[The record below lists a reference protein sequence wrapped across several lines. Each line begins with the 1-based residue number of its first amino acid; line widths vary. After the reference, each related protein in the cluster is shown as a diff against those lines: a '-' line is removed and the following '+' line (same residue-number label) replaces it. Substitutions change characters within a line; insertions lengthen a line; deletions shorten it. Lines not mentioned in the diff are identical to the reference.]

1 MRRLQS
7 LRWGGS
13 VLSPQ
18 VQMRSSRFSPRTLPS
33 SCSGSCVNE
42 RSPQA
47 YFTAVRQ
54 SSTAAN
60 SLRKIGDSEHDDNG
74 SRGTEAAET
83 DAGWSSAPPSPAVS
97 AASTSSRL
105 SALHARL
112 SFPARLPLETLAR
125 TLVHRTA
132 DPSLSF
138 NNSALA
144 VLGNDLLNYYTC
156 EFILT
161 TYPRLPTAILWSA
174 MNAYI
179 GPKTLT
185 SITREWGVEYA
196 AEPGAEVDPGLL
208 QFKRLPPGYEPPTPA
223 QETRARN
230 KMIVLGN
237 AFGENASRGDL
248 DLGATPEQACSSFV
262 HAVLGALYL
271 HAGRPAAK
279 AFFTDY
285 FTSRKLAMAD
295 LFAFTQP
302 VRDLKKLC
310 AREGFEPPVARI
322 LSETGRISRHP
333 VFNIGIFSGN
343 DKLGEGSGASLN
355 EGRTRAAVAALKS
368 WYLYSPLAPR
378 VPSSME
384 EAGAEPWTPALV
396 DPGEV
401 IV

>member
-1 MRRLQS
+1 MKRQLF
-7 LRWGGS
+7 RWGGS
-13 VLSPQ
+13 MLSPQ
-18 VQMRSSRFSPRTLPS
+18 MQLRSATATRFAPRTVTSTSSRSPRLPFTATRQNS
-33 SCSGSCVNE
+33 TASGPLSALIDDDAAHDQGNE
-42 RSPQA
+42 REQEGQLSEP
-47 YFTAVRQ
+47 
-54 SSTAAN
+54 ST
-60 SLRKIGDSEHDDNG
+60 
-74 SRGTEAAET
+74 
-83 DAGWSSAPPSPAVS
+83 PPSPSVD
-97 AASTSSRL
+97 AAKHSSRL

-112 SFPARLPLETLAR
+112 CFPARLLLETLAR

-132 DPSLSF
+132 DPSPSF

-144 VLGNDLLNYYTC
+144 VLGNDLLNYYAC
-156 EFILT
+156 EYILT
-161 TYPRLPTAILWSA
+161 TYPRLPTAILWSS
-174 MNAYI
+174 MQAYI

-185 SITREWGVEYA
+185 SVVREWGVEYA

-208 QFKRLPPGYEPPTPA
+208 QFKRLPPGYQPPRPA
-223 QETRARN
+223 QESRSRN

-237 AFGENASRGDL
+237 AFGEDASRGEL

-262 HAVLGALYL
+262 HAVMGALYL

-279 AFFTDY
+279 AFFREHIQ
-285 FTSRKLAMAD
+285 SRKLAMAD
-295 LFAFTQP
+295 LFSFTQP

-322 LSETGRISRHP
+322 LSETGRVSRHP

-378 VPSSME
+378 VPSSTE
-384 EAGAEPWTPALV
+384 ESGAEPWTPALV